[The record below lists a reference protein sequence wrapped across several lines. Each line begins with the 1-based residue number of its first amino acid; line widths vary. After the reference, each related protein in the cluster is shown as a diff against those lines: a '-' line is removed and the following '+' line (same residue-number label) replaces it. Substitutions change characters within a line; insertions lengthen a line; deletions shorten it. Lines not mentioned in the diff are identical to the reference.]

1 MKRKV
6 YLSLFQEELIR
17 VSFSLYWN
25 LIRDIIVIMLGYVWE
40 LVLKLVDNKKTIAT
54 MESCTGGAVANAIT
68 NVPGASEILLF
79 SCVTYSNEFK
89 KKMGVSSEVID
100 KYSVYSSECADEM
113 SLNISKFAHSDFGI
127 GVTGKLKR
135 SDKENMHGNDD
146 IVYISIF
153 DRENNKY
160 HNDMIRVTEEGRRD
174 NKYLV
179 VDKVIKMLK

>member
-1 MKRKV
+1 MNYR
-6 YLSLFQEELIR
+6 
-17 VSFSLYWN
+17 
-25 LIRDIIVIMLGYVWE
+25 E

-89 KKMGVSSEVID
+89 MKMGVSSEVID

-127 GVTGKLKR
+127 GVTGKLNR
-135 SDKENMHGNDD
+135 SDINNPYGDD
-146 IVYISIF
+146 NIVYISVY
-153 DRENNKY
+153 DKENDKYYRLNVEVLKNTREENKEFVLS
-160 HNDMIRVTEEGRRD
+160 MIYDLMMEI
-174 NKYLV
+174 L
-179 VDKVIKMLK
+179 

>member
-1 MKRKV
+1 MNYR
-6 YLSLFQEELIR
+6 
-17 VSFSLYWN
+17 
-25 LIRDIIVIMLGYVWE
+25 E

-89 KKMGVSSEVID
+89 KKMGVSSEIID

-127 GVTGKLKR
+127 GVTGKLNR
-135 SDKENMHGNDD
+135 SDINNPYGDD
-146 IVYISIF
+146 NIVYISIY
-153 DRENNKY
+153 DKEKNKY
-160 HNDMIRVTEEGRRD
+160 YRLNVEVLKNTREENKEFVLSMIYDLMMEI
-174 NKYLV
+174 L
-179 VDKVIKMLK
+179 

>member
-1 MKRKV
+1 MNYR
-6 YLSLFQEELIR
+6 
-17 VSFSLYWN
+17 
-25 LIRDIIVIMLGYVWE
+25 E

-127 GVTGKLKR
+127 GVTGKLNR
-135 SDKENMHGNDD
+135 SDINNPYGDD
-146 IVYISIF
+146 NLVYISIY
-153 DRENNKY
+153 DKKNDKYYRLNVEVLKNTREENKEFVLS
-160 HNDMIRVTEEGRRD
+160 MIYDLMMEI
-174 NKYLV
+174 L
-179 VDKVIKMLK
+179 

>member
-1 MKRKV
+1 MDYR
-6 YLSLFQEELIR
+6 
-17 VSFSLYWN
+17 
-25 LIRDIIVIMLGYVWE
+25 E

-113 SLNISKFAHSDFGI
+113 SFNISKYTHSDFGI
-127 GVTGKLKR
+127 GVTGKLNR
-135 SDKENMHGNDD
+135 SDINNPYGDD
-146 IVYISIF
+146 NIVYISIY
-153 DRENNKY
+153 DKENDKYYRLNVEVLKNTREENKEFVLS
-160 HNDMIRVTEEGRRD
+160 MIYDLMMEI
-174 NKYLV
+174 L
-179 VDKVIKMLK
+179 

>member
-1 MKRKV
+1 MNYR
-6 YLSLFQEELIR
+6 
-17 VSFSLYWN
+17 
-25 LIRDIIVIMLGYVWE
+25 E

-127 GVTGKLKR
+127 GVTGKLNR
-135 SDKENMHGNDD
+135 SDINNPYGDD
-146 IVYISIF
+146 NIVYISIY
-153 DRENNKY
+153 DKENDKYYRLNVEVLKNTREENKEFVLS
-160 HNDMIRVTEEGRRD
+160 MIYDLMMEI
-174 NKYLV
+174 L
-179 VDKVIKMLK
+179 